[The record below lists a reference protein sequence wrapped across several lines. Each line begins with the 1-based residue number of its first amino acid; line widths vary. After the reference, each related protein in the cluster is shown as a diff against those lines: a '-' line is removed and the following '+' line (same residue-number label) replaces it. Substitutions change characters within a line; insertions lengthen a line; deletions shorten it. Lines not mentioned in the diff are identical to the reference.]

1 MEYIKNGCLNKNTI
15 KARFFMK
22 HYNSIF
28 TLHLE
33 VTPLIWNLKT
43 QNNGQILSE
52 GGSGIL
58 SHNIGGVIGVEERPY
73 LYRAIYEGP
82 LIKNNKLW

>member
-15 KARFFMK
+15 KAIFFMK

-33 VTPLIWNLKT
+33 VTPLIWNLQT
-43 QNNGQILSE
+43 QNNSLILSE
-52 GGSGIL
+52 DVSGIF
-58 SHNIGGVIGVEERPY
+58 SYNHVSKRGQIS
-73 LYRAIYEGP
+73 
-82 LIKNNKLW
+82 K

>member
-43 QNNGQILSE
+43 QNNEQILSE

-58 SHNIGGVIGVEERPY
+58 SNNFGGELGSKPY
-73 LYRAIYEGP
+73 LYRVICEGP